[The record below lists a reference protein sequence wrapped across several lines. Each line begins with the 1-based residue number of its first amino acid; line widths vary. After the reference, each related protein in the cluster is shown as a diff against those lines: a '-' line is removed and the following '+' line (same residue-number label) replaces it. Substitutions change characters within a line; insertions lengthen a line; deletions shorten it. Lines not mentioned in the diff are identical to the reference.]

1 MKYYFAL
8 ILLILLQ
15 GFSIISAQNP
25 GKFNITLNPSPYFNK
40 GDTIILKV
48 NYLKINDTLIAHQ
61 QTILF
66 QGSVSEPADAFIK
79 IKGQQYYFPI
89 VNDKIQITLK
99 KSDSITVKYESS
111 KVNDNVSSYYRMT
124 DEYIHDFH
132 ALESYCN
139 NLPAKESQMVLEF
152 RLDSLAVTFLLKLY
166 EEYKRKKDIE
176 GLSLILPDLM
186 GLIGTRNRPAEIE
199 MIFNLLP
206 DSLREGIY
214 GKQVQKFLDQSNKI
228 KIGQEIDFSFKAIDS
243 NQYSIKEFQGKYVL
257 LLYWATWCGP
267 CLAKIPML
275 KDIYNQY
282 STELEIVSISVD
294 KDIVKLKSKLEQLNM
309 PWINIH
315 YLQNSIDLIE
325 LFFVGPIPYSVL
337 LSKNGKILYK
347 NIEINQLESIL
358 EK

>member
-1 MKYYFAL
+1 MKYHFGL
-8 ILLILLQ
+8 IIIFLLQ
-15 GFSIISAQNP
+15 GFFIISAQNP
-25 GKFNITLNPSPYFNK
+25 SRFNITLNPSQFLKK
-40 GDTIILKV
+40 GDTVILKV

-79 IKGQQYYFPI
+79 INGQQYYFPI
-89 VNDKIQITLK
+89 VNDKIQISIK
-99 KSDSITVKYESS
+99 KSDSITVKYGSS
-111 KVNDNVSSYYRMT
+111 KVNDNISSYYRMT

-132 ALESYCN
+132 AVESYCY
-139 NLPAKESQMVLEF
+139 NLPPKESQMVLEF
-152 RLDSLAVTFLLKLY
+152 RLDSLAVSFLRKLF

-176 GLSLILPDLM
+176 GLSLILPDLT

-206 DSLREGIY
+206 DSLRAGIY
-214 GKQVQKFLDQSNKI
+214 GKQVQNFLNQSNKI

-257 LLYWATWCGP
+257 LVYWATWCGP

-282 STELEIVSISVD
+282 SAELEIVSISVD
-294 KDIVKLKSKLEQLNM
+294 KDIVKWKSKSEQLNM

-315 YLQNSIDLIE
+315 YLQNSIDLKG

-337 LSKNGKILYK
+337 LSKNGKILNK
-347 NIEINQLESIL
+347 NIELNQLESIL
-358 EK
+358 KK